1 MSRRAPLLASALVV
15 LACLVAAG
23 LPFVTRQAQ
32 AQVRYP
38 RAFAATD
45 DAAVQPGGKGANED
59 RDHRLQIVANL
70 RARPPVTPT
79 VLLLGGSSARESTI
93 DDANWAAQIKQ
104 FGGPTM
110 TTYNLGCKHDTY
122 ELDRKVI
129 ELLPQDMPAI
139 VYIGINLG
147 RFCNPP
153 TDPTLTLP
161 DPDFPPTYY
170 HQHVYSI
177 HKYVQ
182 SASLKRYY
190 VHYWTTLR
198 WPEFRAHYR
207 YDIGVVDS
215 LVRICK
221 ERGLHP
227 VLLDLPRDL
236 PIIGHAFDSPVA
248 TYKAGCRTVAAKYDV
263 PFVAFVSA
271 AHFVDGDFFD
281 IFHLVEPGRVKYQKL
296 LSEKTVALAAK
307 YDLHDPEP
315 TPTPTP
321 SPSPSAA
328 PTSSGTPAQAAT
340 AP

>member
-1 MSRRAPLLASALVV
+1 MSRSRAPLLAGALVV
-15 LACLVAAG
+15 LACLMAAG
-23 LPFVTRQAQ
+23 VPFVTRQAQ

-38 RAFAATD
+38 HAFAVTD
-45 DAAVQPGGKGANED
+45 DAAQSPGKGADQD
-59 RDHRLQIVANL
+59 RDHCLQIIANL
-70 RARPPVTPT
+70 RAKPPVTPT

-93 DDANWAAQIKQ
+93 DDADWAAQIERL
-104 FGGPTM
+104 GGPTV
-110 TTYNLGCKHDTY
+110 TTYNLGRKHDTY
-122 ELDRKVI
+122 ELDRAMIK
-129 ELLPQDMPAI
+129 LLPQDIPAI

-147 RFCNPP
+147 RFCNAP
-153 TDPTLTLP
+153 TYPTVTLP
-161 DPDFPPTYY
+161 DPEFPPRVYY
-170 HQHVYSI
+170 QHVYSI

-190 VHYWTTLR
+190 VHYWTALR

-207 YDIGVVDS
+207 YDLGVVDS
-215 LVRICK
+215 LVRDCK

-248 TYKAGCRTVAAKYDV
+248 AYTAGCKSVAAKYDV
-263 PFVAFVSA
+263 PFVSFVSA

-315 TPTPTP
+315 TPTP
-321 SPSPSAA
+321 SPSPSGT
-328 PTSSGTPAQAAT
+328 PTPSGTPAPQAAT